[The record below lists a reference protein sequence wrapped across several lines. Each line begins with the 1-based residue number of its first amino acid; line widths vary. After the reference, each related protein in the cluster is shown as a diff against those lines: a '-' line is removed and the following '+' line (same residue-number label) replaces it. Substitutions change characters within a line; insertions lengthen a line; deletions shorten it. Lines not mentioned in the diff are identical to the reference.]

1 MDVFCLPGEP
11 AVVLPGGQHVQRAVQ
26 QLGRVGPGEG
36 AAQGGGVGVL
46 LWLAQWASVPSEAKT
61 SRGTSATSSRL
72 LSITV
77 ASPWVMTSS
86 APKTGAP
93 LSSLEPWIT
102 PADRAEETQ
111 PLAQVGMAASS
122 EKPVTVTSSMG
133 SRPAAAMA
141 RERNSARETVWSG
154 SKKY

>member
-36 AAQGGGVGVL
+36 AAARL
-46 LWLAQWASVPSEAKT
+46 AAAWLAQWAPVPSEAKT

-77 ASPWVMTSS
+77 ASPWVMASS

-122 EKPVTVTSSMG
+122 ESILRRDSF
-133 SRPAAAMA
+133 SAAAMQIGPLLYPC
-141 RERNSARETVWSG
+141 RF
-154 SKKY
+154 